1 MGEAASLS
9 AALLWAF
16 AVSLFRPA
24 IREYGARSVNLAKCT
39 IAAVA
44 LGITAVAAGQGS
56 LLFGSHGKAWWILV
70 ISGVI
75 GLSIGDTALFR
86 AVDELGPPR
95 TLLLQSLVP
104 LFTAAMAAVWLEEW
118 PRTHEWL
125 GAGIVL
131 AGVLWVVGEGTGRDW
146 RTVPWSGLSFAT
158 VSALCQATGIVMSKY
173 GMQDVPILAASFLRI
188 AAAALGL
195 WLWLPFGGGGGHL
208 KRLVREGAGPRVA
221 GASLIGTYLAILLM
235 MAGVAFTPAAVA
247 SVLLSTT
254 PIFSLFIDARLT
266 GRPLSWRGV
275 AGAALAVVGVAFMTL
290 AGGD

>member
-24 IREYGARSVNLAKCT
+24 IRVYGARSVNLAKCT

-44 LGITAVAAGQGS
+44 LGVTAVLAGQAEW
-56 LLFGSHGKAWWILV
+56 LFGARGNTWWILV

-86 AVDELGPPR
+86 AVGELGPPR

-118 PRTHEWL
+118 PRTREWI
-125 GAGIVL
+125 GAAIVL
-131 AGVLWVVGEGTGRDW
+131 AGVLWVVAEGADRGW
-146 RTVPWSGLSFAT
+146 RLVPWTGLAFAT
-158 VSALCQATGIVMSKY
+158 LSALCQATGIVMSKF
-173 GMQDVPILAASFLRI
+173 GMQEVPILAASFLRI

-195 WLWLPFGGGGGHL
+195 WLWLPLTGGGGRVA
-208 KRLVREGAGPRVA
+208 RLVKEGAAPRVTA
-221 GASLIGTYLAILLM
+221 ASLIGTYLAILLM

-254 PIFSLFIDARLT
+254 PIFSLFIDAAMNR
-266 GRPLSWRGV
+266 RPVSLRGV
-275 AGAALAVVGVAFMTL
+275 VGAATAVLGVAVMTL
-290 AGGD
+290 AVD